1 MVAYF
6 KKQNILF
13 LVLGALLGCAV
24 ATLCFSQLTAGIPGY
39 FKVFF
44 LLIPMFIGAIVGRF
58 AAGIWA
64 NKRLK
69 QIYGLL
75 YTDIKPQEFL
85 DTFGPLMAKVPDI
98 TIEYVDGKNKLAY
111 AHEALGQFA
120 QAEAC
125 IADVDTDK
133 LKLHQLGGMA
143 MTSNQQIRLQLLQEQ
158 TEQARESIEQLRI
171 IGEAAVQRAPALGK
185 NTLECVRLYEN
196 WLAALEG
203 QPADEEYLLEEVE
216 LSKNRIHK
224 SEMLLVLAQVYR
236 NGGDEHRWQETLLE
250 AMSEGRGLYAEG
262 RARELLSAR

>member
-1 MVAYF
+1 
-6 KKQNILF
+6 
-13 LVLGALLGCAV
+13 
-24 ATLCFSQLTAGIPGY
+24 
-39 FKVFF
+39 
-44 LLIPMFIGAIVGRF
+44 
-58 AAGIWA
+58 
-64 NKRLK
+64 
-69 QIYGLL
+69 
-75 YTDIKPQEFL
+75 
-85 DTFGPLMAKVPDI
+85 MAKVPDI